1 MMYFIL
7 LCLALQ
13 IPEHSAAKRNI
24 LFLASDDLRPNLGCY
39 QDANSPIF
47 VSPEMFTPNL
57 DNLARESI
65 LFKKAYV
72 QQALCSPSR
81 TSLLTSR
88 RPDTTHI
95 TSIGPYFR
103 DIGGNFT
110 TIPQFFKEH
119 GFRTIGGGKIF
130 HGGSSSGADDIEYSW
145 SEKYHHAGH
154 NKDNKTHIWRS
165 FTEEEIAENP
175 LQDTA
180 EADYIIER
188 MRELAPAAI
197 LGEENFFLAY
207 GVHKPHMP
215 WFFPDKFLDYYPEDS
230 ISLPPNPYVPEEMP
244 QLAWNPPPIGKYAD
258 CNSVIPNLGDFNVT
272 LPEWKVSELRRAYY
286 ATVSYADHE
295 IGRVLEELELLGLS
309 ENTIVVFWGDHGWQL
324 GEHAEWAKQTTFE
337 IANRVPFLL
346 RVPGMT
352 DQGLMTDK
360 LVEMVDLFPT
370 LVEAAEFPALETC
383 SELSNETATCTE
395 GSSLMP
401 LLQDPNNEAWKTAVF
416 WQYPRGHNQNH
427 IPAYMGYSVRDIRY
441 HYTEWVH
448 IKHLGHHNYQPEW
461 NNPAD
466 HEELYDL
473 QNDPQ
478 ENFNLYNDP
487 KFAEVKEN
495 LSKMLRSGWRD
506 HN

>member
-1 MMYFIL
+1 MYFIL

-13 IPEHSAAKRNI
+13 IPEHFAAKKNI

-188 MRELAPAAI
+188 MRELAPAAL

-215 WFFPDKFLDYYPEDS
+215 WFSPDEFLEYYPEDS

-244 QLAWNPPPIGKYAD
+244 QLAWNPLPIRQYAD
-258 CNSVIPNLGDFNVT
+258 CNGDTDSFSLG
-272 LPEWKVSELRRAYY
+272 
-286 ATVSYADHE
+286 
-295 IGRVLEELELLGLS
+295 
-309 ENTIVVFWGDHGWQL
+309 
-324 GEHAEWAKQTTFE
+324 
-337 IANRVPFLL
+337 
-346 RVPGMT
+346 
-352 DQGLMTDK
+352 
-360 LVEMVDLFPT
+360 
-370 LVEAAEFPALETC
+370 
-383 SELSNETATCTE
+383 
-395 GSSLMP
+395 
-401 LLQDPNNEAWKTAVF
+401 
-416 WQYPRGHNQNH
+416 
-427 IPAYMGYSVRDIRY
+427 
-441 HYTEWVH
+441 
-448 IKHLGHHNYQPEW
+448 
-461 NNPAD
+461 NNP
-466 HEELYDL
+466 LNLDL
-473 QNDPQ
+473 T
-478 ENFNLYNDP
+478 
-487 KFAEVKEN
+487 
-495 LSKMLRSGWRD
+495 
-506 HN
+506 